1 MKAAAAKCLS
11 FGLII
16 CAIIAD
22 LPQVDERVENLQK
35 LIKYGIQENE
45 IIRNL
50 IQIRSSHAKDIIQT
64 LDRQMV
70 EVMRSDV
77 PRKFEW
83 FKEFTQENDLLR
95 QYGHKA
101 LPHFSKITN
110 LERIHEEF
118 YDFRFHFNLT
128 VTVKND
134 RNFSRG
140 P

>member
-11 FGLII
+11 FGLTI
-16 CAIIAD
+16 CAIIDD

-83 FKEFTQENDLLR
+83 FKEFTQESDLLR
-95 QYGHKA
+95 QYDHKA
-101 LPHFSKITN
+101 LPHF
-110 LERIHEEF
+110 
-118 YDFRFHFNLT
+118 FRNHQ
-128 VTVKND
+128 
-134 RNFSRG
+134 S
-140 P
+140 